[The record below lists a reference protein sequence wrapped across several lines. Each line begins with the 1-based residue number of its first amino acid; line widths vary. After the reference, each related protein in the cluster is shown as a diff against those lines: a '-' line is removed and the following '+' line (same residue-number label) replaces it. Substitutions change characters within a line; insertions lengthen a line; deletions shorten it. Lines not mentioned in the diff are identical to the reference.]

1 MRTQKDAPH
10 SSIVMQKEETK
21 MNPLEDNKIT
31 GTLGEILVQ
40 LRLLQYG
47 VQASKPLEDSG
58 NDLIAIKGEVFKAI
72 QVRTTADDN
81 PFAKPKKLYH
91 ILAYVKL
98 VSENDELLLDK
109 SETYLIRKEEIESK
123 EFKKGQIDHCRITSG
138 LVEELFN

>member
-1 MRTQKDAPH
+1 
-10 SSIVMQKEETK
+10 
-21 MNPLEDNKIT
+21 MNPLEDRKVT
-31 GTLGEILVQ
+31 GTLGELLVQ

-91 ILAYVKL
+91 ILAYVQL
-98 VSENDELLLDK
+98 IDGNDDLLLDK
-109 SETYLIRKEEIESK
+109 SEIYLIRKEEVES
-123 EFKKGQIDHCRITSG
+123 EGFKQDQIDHCRISPD
-138 LVEELFN
+138 LVEELFH

>member
-1 MRTQKDAPH
+1 
-10 SSIVMQKEETK
+10 
-21 MNPLEDNKIT
+21 MNPLEDKKIT

-98 VSENDELLLDK
+98 ISKGDELLLDK
-109 SETYLIRKEEIESK
+109 SEIYLIRKEDVESEGFDQGK
-123 EFKKGQIDHCRITSG
+123 IDHCRITLG